1 MLKFLVWY
9 VLGAIGLSL
18 LDVVFLACYY
28 SSKWP
33 EDIFDKILE
42 KSFEKAYRPL
52 MELVYK
58 GWPRILRITILI
70 IMWPIP
76 FTLMTIYALRGIAEY
91 KESMRNAQN

>member
-18 LDVVFLACYY
+18 LDAVFLACYY

-33 EDIFDKILE
+33 EDTFDKILE

-70 IMWPIP
+70 LMWPIT
-76 FTLMTIYALRGIAEY
+76 FTVTTIYALRGIDEY
-91 KESMRNAQN
+91 KENRRNAQN